1 MRSISILIGPLLHML
16 GLAYSADRQNHVG
29 ACFVALGVVSLAP
42 TFKPPS
48 TCLPHQAPQPALTL
62 VPNATMQ
69 NATLYY
75 CESSLFNST
84 NCPGFFEA
92 GIDGRRNRCLTTDQ
106 VDIPVIALNY
116 SQTNSGGQGM
126 ACTNPASSSAG
137 GKVKVARG
145 LLLITLL
152 TCLFSAAFGQP
163 MSGDLRLEE
172 KRDVTCKSFLPTGRE
187 KITTSRLTKTS
198 AEVDC
203 RQSGAPCT
211 VSIGDGKK
219 LSFASEYF
227 IDGGGSVKELD
238 LQATFGSSAY
248 TQSYSSKVIYTSWIP
263 VGQCGYLTSYSD
275 ATLFE
280 GYYRDCS
287 DGGNRTGTAVVV
299 RKGSPLSSLVLTSC

>member
-1 MRSISILIGPLLHML
+1 
-16 GLAYSADRQNHVG
+16 
-29 ACFVALGVVSLAP
+29 
-42 TFKPPS
+42 
-48 TCLPHQAPQPALTL
+48 
-62 VPNATMQ
+62 MQ

-84 NCPGFFEA
+84 NCPGVFEA
-92 GIDGRRNRCLTTDQ
+92 GFDGRRNRCLTTNQ

-116 SQTNSGGQGM
+116 SQTNNGGQGM

-152 TCLFSAAFGQP
+152 TCLVSAVFGQP
-163 MSGDLRLEE
+163 MVYASSAHPDGHEASTSYDLRVEE
-172 KRDVTCKSFLPTGRE
+172 KRDVTCKSFLPTDRGNV
-187 KITTSRLTKTS
+187 TTSRLAKTS

-203 RQSGAPCT
+203 RQSGGPCT
-211 VSIGDGKK
+211 VSIGEGKK
-219 LSFASEYF
+219 LTFSTEYF
-227 IDGGGSVKELD
+227 IDGGGSVKDLD

-287 DGGNRTGTAVVV
+287 DGGNLTGSAVVV